1 MLSVRQ
7 KGNGEGCDL
16 ILVCEEQGRQASI
29 RCHSTQQVSM
39 HRKIGRL
46 PRRGVRYNGSRCCAG
61 QRLHAASYRQ
71 CLPPRHA
78 VSALRGQGRCRV
90 WPVSAAV

>member
-1 MLSVRQ
+1 MLTVRQ

-39 HRKIGRL
+39 HRKIGRA
-46 PRRGVRYNGSRCCAG
+46 PV
-61 QRLHAASYRQ
+61 AAFAMTV
-71 CLPPRHA
+71 A
-78 VSALRGQGRCRV
+78 VAA
-90 WPVSAAV
+90 PVSGCMRRAIVNACRRAMLSRRCGDRADVVFGQ